1 MELARSTFPILLN
14 AMICNL
20 PVISRKGVACATG
33 LHVVAFPFFQRQPL
47 CLITPRL
54 KAESISRHF
63 KVQSSLMFPFYG
75 LFSDPV
81 FFDHNVLRFFW
92 MFCKFQIETPAIRG
106 HQLRA
111 QPRRINLAG
120 FGFITTALRDLFTIC
135 LGKKRH
141 PNTTGVGVQL
151 EPRPGG

>member
-63 KVQSSLMFPFYG
+63 KVQSSLMLPFYG

-92 MFCKFQIETPAIRG
+92 MFCKISVWNSHHSGSPT
-106 HQLRA
+106 RA
-111 QPRRINLAG
+111 QPRWINLVG

-135 LGKKRH
+135 LGKKKH

>member
-20 PVISRKGVACATG
+20 PVISHKGVACATG

-63 KVQSSLMFPFYG
+63 KVQTSLLLPTPFYR

-81 FFDHNVLRFFW
+81 VFDQNVLRLLFW
-92 MFCKFQIETPAIRG
+92 MFRKNFSLKL
-106 HQLRA
+106 HHSLNQLRA
-111 QPRRINLAG
+111 QPRWINLAG

-135 LGKKRH
+135 LGKKNIQT
-141 PNTTGVGVQL
+141 PQV
-151 EPRPGG
+151 